1 MMTVSMVGAVVAC
14 AAVGIV
20 YRLPW
25 FYILVLA
32 IAAGSLVAYLYL
44 RYFMLYFNFAMFVNI
59 ALLLIMGNNLGFLQY
74 GAPVQTPGHYT
85 NANRGVAQL
94 VVAPCRWQVPL
105 RSVRLDIWH
114 LHNPAPSVVH
124 PGAVGA
130 GLPVRERPR
139 PPPFGGVCHD
149 QRPSAGLRHVGRDTR
164 APAIQPA

>member
-14 AAVGIV
+14 AAVGTV

-74 GAPVQTPGHYT
+74 GAPGRPLGH
-85 NANRGVAQL
+85 AAPRSSPLGAARRGA
-94 VVAPCRWQVPL
+94 RPL
-105 RSVRLDIWH
+105 AGSTLRCLAGRL
-114 LHNPAPSVVH
+114 APS
-124 PGAVGA
+124 
-130 GLPVRERPR
+130 RPCSRCRSRWRCWCRASSSRATSASLLRWCR
-139 PPPFGGVCHD
+139 P
-149 QRPSAGLRHVGRDTR
+149 
-164 APAIQPA
+164 